1 MSLAIISVGQYNNV
15 LALSQPVCLPLI
27 GAAAASPG
35 MAVKQTES
43 VLNKSCPISQN
54 DTTVYN
60 WNLNVHK
67 NSTINNSQYSIT
79 KMHNSTVSHNVS
91 HSICWQNKKV
101 LSNRIN
107 CL

>member
-1 MSLAIISVGQYNNV
+1 MQASIIRQPDDVTSHNFRRTVQQRVAAV

-60 WNLNVHK
+60 
-67 NSTINNSQYSIT
+67 
-79 KMHNSTVSHNVS
+79 
-91 HSICWQNKKV
+91 
-101 LSNRIN
+101 
-107 CL
+107 